1 MRAGDRLALPGGA
14 SIDLREPYLGER
26 LWVARPR
33 LVGSVESYLGRR
45 GRPIR
50 YAYAAGDWGLDAY
63 QTIFGIEPGSAEM
76 PSAGRPFTPRTL
88 AALAARDIRVVPI
101 VLHCGV
107 SSLEDGESPLPERFA
122 VSAGVRRAPERGPR
136 SRRQGRRDRDDGRA
150 RARVRGRRRRTDP
163 RRVPAGRT
171 SSSALTVR

>member
-1 MRAGDRLALPGGA
+1 M
-14 SIDLREPYLGER
+14 
-26 LWVARPR
+26 
-33 LVGSVESYLGRR
+33 VGSVESYLGRR

-50 YAYAAGDWGLDAY
+50 YAYAAGEWGLDAY

-76 PSAGRPFTPRTL
+76 PSAGRPFTARTL

-122 VSAGVRRAPERGPR
+122 VSQASAARLNAVRGAGGRVVAIGTTAVRALE
-136 SRRQGRRDRDDGRA
+136 SA
-150 RARVRGRRRRTDP
+150 GRRRRTDP
-163 RRVPAGRT
+163 RRGGLDGRRHRDR
-171 SSSALTVR
+171 TVR